1 MAAIREHKFRGK
13 TAEEI
18 KQLDIKEF
26 AKLLP
31 SRLRRSLSRGFTDS
45 QKRFLA
51 KLEKSNGKN
60 VKTHC
65 RDMVILPQMLDK
77 TILLYSGKQFVPIMI
92 VPEMLGHCLGEF
104 VLTRNRVSHSAPGVG
119 ATRSS
124 ASVSVR

>member
-1 MAAIREHKFRGK
+1 MAVIREFKFRGK
-13 TAEEI
+13 SVEEI

-31 SRLRRSLSRGFTDS
+31 TRQRRSLSRGFTDA

-51 KLEKSNGKN
+51 KLENSKKN

-65 RDMVILPQMLDK
+65 RDIVIIPQMLDK
-77 TILLYSGKQFVPIMI
+77 TILLYSGKQFVPIII

-124 ASVSVR
+124 AGVSVR

>member
-1 MAAIREHKFRGK
+1 MAAIREFKFRGK
-13 TAEEI
+13 SVEEI

-31 SRLRRSLSRGFTDS
+31 TRQRRSLSRGFTDA

-51 KLEKSNGKN
+51 KLDKSKKN

-65 RDMVILPQMLDK
+65 RAIVIIPQMLDK
-77 TILLYSGKQFVPIMI
+77 TILLYSGKQFVPIII

-104 VLTRNRVSHSAPGVG
+104 VLSRNRVSHSAPGVG

-124 ASVSVR
+124 AGVSVR

>member
-1 MAAIREHKFRGK
+1 MAAIREFKFRGK
-13 TAEEI
+13 TPEEI

-31 SRLRRSLSRGFTDS
+31 ARLRRSLSRGFTDS
-45 QKRFLA
+45 QKRFLV
-51 KLEKSNGKN
+51 KLEKSKGKN

-65 RDMVILPQMLDK
+65 RDIVILPQMLDK
-77 TILLYSGKQFVPIMI
+77 TILLHNGKQFVPVMI

-104 VLTRNRVSHSAPGVG
+104 VLTRNRVSHNAPGVG
-119 ATRSS
+119 ATGSS

>member
-1 MAAIREHKFRGK
+1 MSIIREFKFRGK
-13 TAEEI
+13 TVEEI
-18 KQLDIKEF
+18 KQLDLKEF
-26 AKLLP
+26 ASLLP
-31 SRLRRSLSRGFTDS
+31 SRQRRSLSRGFTDS

-51 KLEKSNGKN
+51 RLEKSKGRNL
-60 VKTHC
+60 KTHC
-65 RDMVILPQMLDK
+65 RDIVVVPQMLDK
-77 TILLYSGKQFVPIMI
+77 TVLVYSGKQFVAVTI